1 MPVKFHPFN
10 PIDAL
15 EKIILKEDGSPLQ
28 GEIDVYRQVYR
39 DLGASKEDWDVW
51 HDLKLPEHSDT
62 CNYYKKT
69 SAQIDFLILW
79 KEGVMVL
86 EVKGGFISTRDN
98 KFFYGKYFE
107 DEMRQ
112 NPFKQV
118 EGYKHTLKDNILN
131 NIKGCFFCEAVAF
144 PHVNYPF
151 ESKLIDKNLLWTNYT
166 AANHSNSMETF
177 IKNVFTCTKLKHKKH
192 FRTYPDLSIKQLEAA
207 KKILSPVISDRN
219 KFTNIDTLNWLGIQN
234 IEILEGLYKNSRMMI
249 EGPPGSGKTTIAK
262 AFIDKQFGKSGI
274 YLCWNN
280 FLMHFTKHLLKSRSN
295 GVEIEVT
302 TFFRFILKHNPDHKY
317 EEIILLNESEFY
329 DLLKQTISKL
339 ERANSLKQ
347 YDFVVID
354 EGQDILDRGLDLFIN
369 KFCGYNGNGLS
380 NGNALVLYDIDQ
392 SYSASGRNV
401 MELADLLTEYFSHF
415 KLNEVKRSAQNPDIR
430 KLSCEL
436 WDSSKVL
443 EADNFSVTYPNIPVI
458 VHGSLESVKRH
469 LVQKVLSSIRT
480 ETSSLRGE
488 DCIVLIESSLLKG
501 TFKGQPDMNYELTI
515 KDVEELNEN
524 NIADTANKLRY
535 TSILKYKGL
544 EKKNVYMVI
553 TEPSELNKYEIF
565 VGITRAIYNL
575 EINIV
580 KP

>member
-15 EKIILKEDGSPLQ
+15 EKIILREDGSPLQ
-28 GEIDVYRQVYR
+28 GEIDVYRQVHR
-39 DLGASKEDWDVW
+39 DLGASKEEWDVW
-51 HDLKLPEHSDT
+51 HDLKLPEHSDSF
-62 CNYYKKT
+62 NYYKKT

-79 KEGVMVL
+79 KQGVMAL
-86 EVKGGFISTRDN
+86 EVKGGFISARDN
-98 KFFYGKYFE
+98 KFYYGKHFE

-151 ESKLIDKNLLWTNYT
+151 ESKLIDKNLLWTDYT
-166 AANHSNSMETF
+166 AANHSNSIETF
-177 IKNVFTCTKLKHKKH
+177 IKNVFMCTKLKHKKH
-192 FRTYPDLSIKQLEAA
+192 FRTYPELSVKQLEAA
-207 KKILSPVISDRN
+207 KKILSPIIGDRN

-234 IEILEGLYKNSRMMI
+234 IEILEGLYKNSRIMI

-262 AFIDKQFGKSGI
+262 AFIDRQFGKSGI

-280 FLMHFTKHLLKSRSN
+280 FLMHFTKHLLTTRSN

-302 TFFRFILKHNPDHKY
+302 TFFRFILKHNSDLKY
-317 EEIILLNESEFY
+317 EEIIRLNESQFY
-329 DLLKQTISKL
+329 DLLKQTISNL

-380 NGNALVLYDIDQ
+380 TGNALVLYDIDQ

-401 MELADLLTEYFSHF
+401 MELADLLTGYFSHF
-415 KLNEVKRSAQNPDIR
+415 KLNDVKRSAQNPDIR

-436 WDSSKVL
+436 LDSPKVL
-443 EADNFSVTYPNIPVI
+443 AADNFSVTYPNIPVI
-458 VHGSLESVKRH
+458 IHSSLESVKRH
-469 LVQKVLSSIRT
+469 LVQKVLSSIRS

-501 TFKGQPDMNYELTI
+501 TFKGHPDMNYELTI

-544 EKKNVYMVI
+544 EKKNVYLII
-553 TEPSELNKYEIF
+553 TKPSELNKYEIF

-580 KP
+580 DP